1 MHRLPKKCLFF
12 AQISYIRLYFDL
24 ILRYG
29 DVMKKTFLSPF
40 FTPAAFSLC
49 WGAILAVVLI
59 FFPEQKFIITEDGEI
74 IELFTNIGYILM
86 LATML
91 FLSKDY
97 TDKITSWGI
106 YLFLGICAFL
116 REAGIQHHL
125 SRTDSTPFKSRFFL
139 NPDNPWGEKIVFG
152 LLLLVVFGAI
162 LYLGIK
168 YTKHLIT
175 SFFKLNTVTWSTAV
189 LCTTLVFAKFADR
202 FPGNW
207 RHNHDGALLPRNQI
221 EIWSLLEES
230 SEMFLPYLVI
240 IIMVQYHLLKSK
252 QQ

>member
-1 MHRLPKKCLFF
+1 
-12 AQISYIRLYFDL
+12 
-24 ILRYG
+24 
-29 DVMKKTFLSPF
+29 MKKIFLSPF
-40 FTPAAFSLC
+40 FTPVLFTIC
-49 WGAILAVVLI
+49 WGLMLAVVLI
-59 FFPEQKFIITEDGEI
+59 YFPEQKFKITEDGQI
-74 IELFTNIGYILM
+74 IELITNIGYISM
-86 LATML
+86 LAALMY
-91 FLSKDY
+91 FAKDY

-106 YLFLGICAFL
+106 YLFLAMCAFL

-152 LLLLVVFGAI
+152 LLLIVIFGAVI
-162 LYLGIK
+162 YLAVK
-168 YTKHLIT
+168 YAKFLVL

-189 LCTTLVFAKFADR
+189 FCCTLVFAKFADR

-207 RHNHDGALLPRNQI
+207 RKAHDDIPLPRSQI

-240 IIMVQYHLLKSK
+240 IMLAQYHLLKNK
-252 QQ
+252 QN

>member
-1 MHRLPKKCLFF
+1 
-12 AQISYIRLYFDL
+12 
-24 ILRYG
+24 
-29 DVMKKTFLSPF
+29 MKKLFLSPF
-40 FTPAAFSLC
+40 FTPVFFCLS
-49 WGAILAVVLI
+49 WGIVLAVVLM
-59 FFPEQKFIITEDGEI
+59 FFPEQKFLITEDGQI

-86 LATML
+86 LAVMM

-97 TDKITSWGI
+97 ADKITSWGI
-106 YLFLGICAFL
+106 YLFLGMCAFL

-125 SRTDSTPFKSRFFL
+125 SRTDTTPFKSKFFL
-139 NPDNPWGEKIVFG
+139 NPNNPLSEKIVFG
-152 LLLLVVFGAI
+152 LLLLVIFGAL

-168 YTKHLIT
+168 YAKHLIT

-207 RHNHDGALLPRNQI
+207 RHAHDGVLLPREQI

-230 SEMFLPYLVI
+230 SEMFLPYLVV
-240 IIMVQYHLLKSK
+240 IIMTQYHLLKNK
-252 QQ
+252 HQ